1 MSFSITGLRFSRI
14 RTQSEPMSFRPA
26 HLAESRWTLT
36 SFGQVERRSA
46 GVGRAI
52 LVVPGL
58 WGGSELLMPL
68 IDELAKF
75 CRVHWFD
82 WPGDGRSVQADSCR
96 NVFRPE
102 SILSSVIE
110 ATGERDLTILAHSFG
125 AWAALKAL
133 DGVNDSRI
141 RNLILMGAGSCEGH
155 RPADV
160 FLRKLQQNG
169 RFDGTDPFLSA
180 FAKSA
185 LGQAA
190 SNGPALRTVLG
201 ALTRTA
207 PASLATRSSWMR
219 HAKATMSYADTRV
232 PVAVLAGDR
241 DTIEPL
247 QSQRRLADSIGSRL
261 VTVSGFGHLACVTHP
276 AELARSIAR
285 LDQDTTASIPLR
297 RVGSE

>member
-46 GVGRAI
+46 GVGRAL

-68 IDELAKF
+68 IDDLAKF

-82 WPGDGRSVQADSCR
+82 WPGDGRSIQADSSR

-102 SILSSVIE
+102 SILSSVID
-110 ATGERDLTILAHSFG
+110 ATGERELTIVAHSFG

-155 RPADV
+155 RPADA
-160 FLRKLQQNG
+160 FLRRLRKDG
-169 RFDGTDPFLSA
+169 HFEGTDPFLA
-180 FAKSA
+180 ALAKSA

-190 SNGPALRTVLG
+190 TTTSALRTVVG

-207 PASLATRSSWMR
+207 PASLATRSNWMR
-219 HAKATMSYADTRV
+219 QAKATMTYAETRV
-232 PVAVLAGDR
+232 PVTVLAGDR

-247 QSQRRLADSIGSRL
+247 QSQRRLADSIASRL

-276 AELARSIAR
+276 TELARSIAR
-285 LDQDTTASIPLR
+285 LDQETGSEAPLR
-297 RVGSE
+297 RVGTE